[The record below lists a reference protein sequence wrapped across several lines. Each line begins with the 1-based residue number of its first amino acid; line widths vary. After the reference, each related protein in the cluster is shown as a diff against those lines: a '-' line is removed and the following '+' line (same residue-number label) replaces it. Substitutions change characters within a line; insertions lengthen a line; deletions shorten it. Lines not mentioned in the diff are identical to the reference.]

1 MPSGSVLMLFAGAS
15 LAILVMPGPA
25 VLYVA
30 TRGAT
35 QGHRAGIVSVLGV
48 GTGSLVHVF
57 AAAAGLSA
65 VLVASSSAYAAVKF
79 AGAVYLVYLGIQAI
93 RSARSANGTSSAPVA
108 EHRRMRRLYIDGVTL
123 NILNPK
129 LAVFFLAFVP
139 QFVDPSSGNG
149 ATQILVLGATFVTL
163 GLITDAAYAVGAGS
177 VGNRLLRNPQI
188 STRLEYVAG
197 TIYLTLGLVT
207 VLVGNSSTD
216 E

>member
-1 MPSGSVLMLFAGAS
+1 MPSTSTLMLFAGAS

-35 QGHRAGIVSVLGV
+35 QGYRAGIVSVFGV

-57 AAAAGLSA
+57 AAAVGLSA
-65 VLVASSSAYAAVKF
+65 ILVASSSAYTAVKF

-93 RSARSANGTSSAPVA
+93 RNARTSDSGSSPPVP
-108 EHRRMRRLYIDGVTL
+108 EERGMRRLYLHGVTL

-139 QFVDPSSGNG
+139 QFVDPSSGSG
-149 ATQILVLGATFVTL
+149 ATQILVLGAMFVVL
-163 GLITDAAYAVGAGS
+163 GLITDAAYAIAAGS
-177 VGNRLLRNPQI
+177 AGSRLFRNPRI
-188 STRLEYVAG
+188 SKRLDYVAG
-197 TIYLTLGLVT
+197 TIYLTLGMLT
-207 VLVGNSSTD
+207 VIAGNPAA
-216 E
+216 EK